1 MQSPLVQTS
10 MRVQLSSRVDAG
22 FTLGSDEVPYSYRS
36 LKQVHG
42 AAGRNVDQYFV
53 DRSEEG
59 DWLMTDDAQIA
70 LGIRVADCTAVLA
83 EGLFEGRPMV
93 LAAHAGW
100 RGTAAGIVNRV
111 SEIMKN
117 WSDLRIWLSPSIA
130 QCRFEVGGEVL
141 EALGQDS
148 KPFARKGERP
158 EKYYLNLKA
167 FQEMQIRN
175 LLPQAKIS
183 GSSLCTFEQ
192 PEFFSYR
199 RLGSL
204 AAGRHTAWIK
214 ITG

>member
-1 MQSPLVQTS
+1 MQAQCTQNS
-10 MRVQLSSRVDAG
+10 MQVQLSHRVDAG
-22 FTLGSDEVPYSYRS
+22 FTVGSDGVPYVYRS

-42 AAGRNVDQYFV
+42 IEGKNVDESFV

-59 DWLMTDDAQIA
+59 DWLMTGDAKIA

-83 EGLFEGRPMV
+83 EGLSERRPMI

-100 RGTAAGIVNRV
+100 RGTAAGILNRV
-111 SEIMKN
+111 GEIMKS
-117 WSDLRIWLSPSIA
+117 WSDLRIWLSPSIS

-148 KPFARKGERP
+148 RSFARAGEGSQ
-158 EKYYLNLKA
+158 KFYLNLKA
-167 FQEMQIRN
+167 FQEAQIKKI
-175 LLPQAKIS
+175 LPHAKLS
-183 GSSLCTFEQ
+183 SSSLCTFEQ
-192 PEFFSYR
+192 QEFFSYR

-214 ITG
+214 IKA